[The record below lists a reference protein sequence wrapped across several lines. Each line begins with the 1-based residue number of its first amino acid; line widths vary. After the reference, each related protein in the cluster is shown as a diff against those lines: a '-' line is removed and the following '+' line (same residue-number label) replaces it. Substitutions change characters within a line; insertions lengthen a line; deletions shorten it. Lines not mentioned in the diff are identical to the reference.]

1 MSSSTYWH
9 GEHLN
14 QWANDWVRLYRGHD
28 ANFMTS
34 NMEDSG
40 TLTALHRLGRQ
51 GLVDPERV
59 LVLRTVSNFTM
70 PPQGQSAEW
79 SKSQPYPDR
88 GEPAIEAAFIVGNTV
103 VQALLDNWSE
113 YRDTLPRSSQP

>member
-1 MSSSTYWH
+1 M
-9 GEHLN
+9 
-14 QWANDWVRLYRGHD
+14 
-28 ANFMTS
+28 
-34 NMEDSG
+34 
-40 TLTALHRLGRQ
+40 
-51 GLVDPERV
+51 